1 MTKARRSIVSKS
13 SSGGGCGAWRR
24 LPRGEATQATGGAG
38 EVEVT
43 TQALTTVD
51 IDRALGFEATTVTDW
66 SIIQSGPGTLS
77 VSTTASQGSRSLAV
91 ASRGYVPVQSVAL
104 SSLGSRVGSVI
115 HYDIMSPTQ
124 LKQISPGKYGA
135 TQLYLN
141 STSLGLNNVYLGQ
154 VELSPLPLGQWNTVT
169 FTPTS
174 SVLTKLRGTYTD
186 LRVTIVVNAPYN
198 ATQPYLLDNLRFSD
212 STLALVTVVDSSGH
226 AISGLTVVAYNGATP
241 TSNTGVTDSTGLAK
255 VWVPPGSYRFGVT
268 DAGVTTYSSPA
279 NQCQV
284 PGICVAATITD
295 KCHSVVCS
303 AKDVCH
309 NVGTCDPGTGV
320 CSNPAKPAGTV
331 CRASAGPC
339 DVAEVCDGT
348 AAGCPADHFAA
359 AATVCR
365 AAAGPCDLAE
375 TCTGTGAA
383 CPADALAPATTVCRA
398 SAGPC
403 DLAESCTGTSAA
415 CPADT
420 LAPTTTVCRASVG
433 PCDLA
438 ENCTGASAACPADAL
453 APPTT
458 VCRASAGPCDL
469 AESCTGAS
477 AACPADGFLQASLA
491 CRPSAGPCDV
501 GEICSGTSAACPTDT
516 FLPAATICR
525 PAAGVCDAAE
535 KCGGASAACP
545 ADMKL
550 PDGTACDDGNA
561 CTKQDKCTNGVCA
574 GTADPVVT
582 PKEHVSFTVNA
593 SFDAASGTSADG
605 QEIFV
610 GPTMF
615 TLPGAIPVVTG
626 LGGNGT
632 ATLTFHSATTCGDVT
647 CIYRGGSST
656 SHAVTPVD
664 EILGKMY
671 FLQSCSDGIQGS
683 ATLAVTSIALHVAS
697 GDTGT
702 PLVAIQILVSY
713 PDDVGGT
720 TSPTDAGRLHPS

>member
-13 SSGGGCGAWRR
+13 TLVVVAALGAACH
-24 LPRGEATQATGGAG
+24 GDATQATGGAG

-115 HYDIMSPTQ
+115 HYDVMSPTQ

-198 ATQPYLLDNLRFSD
+198 ATQPYLVDNLRFSD

-226 AISGLTVVAYNGATP
+226 AISGLTVVAYNGSTP

-255 VWVPPGSYRFGVT
+255 VWVPAGSYRFGVT

-284 PGICVAATITD
+284 PGVCVAATITD

-339 DVAEVCDGT
+339 DMAEVCDGT
-348 AAGCPADHFAA
+348 AAGCPTDHFAA
-359 AATVCR
+359 ATTVCR
-365 AAAGPCDLAE
+365 ASAGPCDLAE
-375 TCTGTGAA
+375 TCTGTSAA

-415 CPADT
+415 CPADA
-420 LAPTTTVCRASVG
+420 L
-433 PCDLA
+433 
-438 ENCTGASAACPADAL
+438 ASAA
-453 APPTT
+453 T

-469 AESCTGAS
+469 AETCTGTS
-477 AACPADGFLQASLA
+477 AACPADALAPATTVCRASAGPCDVTETCTGSSPACPPDGFLQASLA
-491 CRPSAGPCDV
+491 CRPAAGPCDALEV
-501 GEICSGTSAACPTDT
+501 CSGVSAACPPDA
-516 FLPAATICR
+516 FLPTSTVCHASTGPCDPAETCTGSAPTCPTGITNSSPTPPTGLVAT
-525 PAAGVCDAAE
+525 
-535 KCGGASAACP
+535 
-545 ADMKL
+545 
-550 PDGTACDDGNA
+550 
-561 CTKQDKCTNGVCA
+561 A
-574 GTADPVVT
+574 GTAG
-582 PKEHVSFTVNA
+582 
-593 SFDAASGTSADG
+593 AALSWTGSPGATSYNVQRSGTSG
-605 QEIFV
+605 
-610 GPTMF
+610 GPYTIIASPASPAY
-615 TLPGAIPVVTG
+615 TDPALTNGITYYYVVTAVSACG
-626 LGGNGT
+626 ESAPSNE
-632 ATLTFHSATTCGDVT
+632 ASAT
-647 CIYRGGSST
+647 
-656 SHAVTPVD
+656 
-664 EILGKMY
+664 
-671 FLQSCSDGIQGS
+671 S
-683 ATLAVTSIALHVAS
+683 A
-697 GDTGT
+697 
-702 PLVAIQILVSY
+702 PL
-713 PDDVGGT
+713 P
-720 TSPTDAGRLHPS
+720 PPP